1 MPLVKLVLIT
11 AKLKLKLE
19 AMPGVKLVAMLK
31 VKPMVELRFEL
42 VRQATA
48 AAVRRLLMVE
58 PVAELKVELKVEPM
72 VKH

>member
-31 VKPMVELRFEL
+31 VKPLVELRFEL
-42 VRQATA
+42 VRWAVV
-48 AAVRRLLMVE
+48 AAVGRLLMVE
-58 PVAELKVELKVEPM
+58 PMARPVVGY
-72 VKH
+72 